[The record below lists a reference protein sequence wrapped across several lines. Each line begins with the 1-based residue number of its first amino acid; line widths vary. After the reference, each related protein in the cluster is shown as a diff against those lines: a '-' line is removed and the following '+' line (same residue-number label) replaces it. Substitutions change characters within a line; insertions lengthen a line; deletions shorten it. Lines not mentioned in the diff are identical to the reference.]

1 VLLEGAGL
9 AWLPTADNPLVF
21 TDPQSLSL
29 GELNVTGG
37 AQSKQMLLNVSDA
50 GGGDGTWQ
58 VELHPQ
64 SASTGASL
72 DVSPMVIVAP
82 GGTGMLTVT
91 ARAAA
96 DAVAGDDY
104 GFLVLRRGN
113 DARRVPYDFFV
124 GRPGLAA
131 LTPVALKALQTGD
144 TRKGTNRVSVYR
156 WPAEPFGPPA
166 SYTGPPMDEKGK
178 EHLYVTTLTKNVVN
192 FGVAVQSESAG
203 SLVDPWLLSAPDE
216 NTVQGYAGTPVNVN
230 GIMVD
235 YRVDL
240 GAAGAVFASPG
251 RYYFSV
257 DSQSDP
263 VTGKSLAGSYVLRSW
278 VNDLKPPKVT
288 LLTTRVAAGRPTIAL
303 RVTDSQSGVD
313 PFSVAF
319 GYGQQLVGAA
329 AFDPLTGTVLIPIP
343 ASASQ
348 LNAGHPKV
356 LLLASDNQEA
366 KNVNTLGAN
375 ALPNTT
381 IKTLAMSVVD
391 GPAITWITPQANACA
406 RKSEPL
412 GVLASDTS
420 KITGVT
426 FLDGA
431 RKLATDKTGVA
442 DIYTA
447 TLKTSGL
454 ARGHHVLHAVVT
466 DRAGHKAATT
476 RAVRVC

>member
-1 VLLEGAGL
+1 
-9 AWLPTADNPLVF
+9 
-21 TDPQSLSL
+21 
-29 GELNVTGG
+29 
-37 AQSKQMLLNVSDA
+37 
-50 GGGDGTWQ
+50 
-58 VELHPQ
+58 
-64 SASTGASL
+64 
-72 DVSPMVIVAP
+72 
-82 GGTGMLTVT
+82 
-91 ARAAA
+91 
-96 DAVAGDDY
+96 
-104 GFLVLRRGN
+104 
-113 DARRVPYDFFV
+113 
-124 GRPGLAA
+124 
-131 LTPVALKALQTGD
+131 
-144 TRKGTNRVSVYR
+144 
-156 WPAEPFGPPA
+156 
-166 SYTGPPMDEKGK
+166 MDEKGK

-412 GVLASDTS
+412 GVLA
-420 KITGVT
+420 GVT